1 MPKLPFF
8 VVMALFLLGLFS
20 WVVVLF
26 LKFRKVD
33 LLKK

>member
-1 MPKLPFF
+1 ML
-8 VVMALFLLGLFS
+8 LFLLGVLL
-20 WVVVLF
+20 WVVMLF